1 MSYLLDALKKAEQE
15 RLAAEM
21 AVDSPIQAPVSTA
34 SLPGWLVLIVLAFL
48 VITIIKLFS
57 TDSQV
62 MPFAEQTAEQ
72 EAKQTAEPIV
82 QSVRA
87 PASANTQEN
96 IQNKL
101 QENVPLTDSEQ
112 VVIKPVIVPED
123 FSLQKPKIFQLG
135 ELPKDVLDLIPTI
148 SLESH
153 IYSSAAQYRSV
164 VINERTFNE
173 GMYISNQVVLQEIT
187 STGIVI
193 NVAGRQIALAKGVSW
208 VSAKHVK

>member
-1 MSYLLDALKKAEQE
+1 MS
-15 RLAAEM
+15 
-21 AVDSPIQAPVSTA
+21 SA

-48 VITIIKLFS
+48 VITVVKLFS
-57 TDSQV
+57 NDSQV
-62 MPFAEQTAEQ
+62 VPIAEQTVEQ
-72 EAKQTAEPIV
+72 EVEFFV
-82 QSVRA
+82 QSVLEPTSGNA
-87 PASANTQEN
+87 QEN

-101 QENVPLTDSEQ
+101 EENVPLSDSEP
-112 VVIKPVIVPED
+112 VVIKPVMVSEEL
-123 FSLQKPKIFQLG
+123 SLQKPKIYQLG
-135 ELPKDVLDLIPTI
+135 ELPKDVLDIIPTI